1 MFLGSVLWAVLEGN
15 STPRSARGAGAPVF
29 ESSDTASFGE
39 DTVPG
44 DLILDV
50 QTDDEDFGAG
60 VDAAYEIAEEGFWA
74 SQGPDFARFGIDP
87 GTGEISLAFP
97 LDFEDGDD
105 VSAAD
110 GSKTFRIAV
119 RATDTQDLS
128 TRHVVHLLTLT
139 DVNEAPEW
147 VNDGTGSVD
156 ENDGAWSLALD
167 ATDED
172 GDVLTFTIN
181 GGADAGLFDVVGT
194 DLVLDA
200 AVVAAGG
207 LDREVDCD
215 ADGVCVVTVNVD
227 DGNLDEDLIFT
238 IDLEDL
244 NDEVPVWVTLF
255 DDGAIDEN
263 DAVGTVVV
271 ALDATDDDA
280 TAPFNTVT
288 YTITGGDDAALFRID
303 LGDLSLENLEELDF
317 ETDCGGDGVCLVTV
331 TASDGD
337 TDVDLNLEIALANL
351 NEAPEW
357 VNDGTGSVDENDG
370 AWSLALDATDE
381 DGDVLT
387 FTINGGADAGLFDV
401 VGTDLV
407 LDAAVVAA
415 GGLDREVDCDAD
427 GVCVVTVNVDDGNLD
442 EDLIF
447 TIDLED
453 LNDEVPVWVTLFDD
467 GAIDENDAVGT
478 VVVALDATDDD
489 ATAPFNT
496 VTYTITGGDDAALFV
511 IDGSDLENLE
521 ELDFE
526 TDCGGDGVCLVTVT
540 ASDGDTDVD
549 LNLEIALANLN
560 EAPEITTG
568 SAQTLAENSG
578 ANALVVALASTDVD
592 AGDTATWTLVAG
604 VGDTNNDLF
613 NINGANLRLTSN
625 VDFEA
630 QPCGLDNTCEVRV
643 RVTDAGALTAELAMS
658 VTLTNV
664 NEAPTGLVVTG
675 TPGGFNFAI
684 TAPAVPNMGTVQY
697 YSYEVSVGGNW
708 NSTLSLT
715 TNTSVGGL
723 AGSTAY
729 NVRVAAVVGGVV
741 QEYAAS
747 SGTTTS
753 VQGPAGT
760 PGAPGADGAPGAPGA
775 DGAPG
780 APGADGAPGAP
791 GADGAPGTDGR
802 TVLSGAGV
810 PGAGLGSNGD
820 FYIDTTAN
828 RIYGPKAAGA
838 WGAGVSLVGPTGA
851 AGTNGAAGATG
862 PQGPAGATGPQ
873 GPAGATGPQGP
884 AGIVITFGNNQSN
897 VADRVARQL
906 RSIGGAEIRA
916 ASRAT
921 VIGYRSIGGNKLVAE
936 ARAEEVRRQLLRI
949 NPNLRITTRVGGL
962 NLAPECASAGNK
974 CAVVQLGR

>member
-1 MFLGSVLWAVLEGN
+1 
-15 STPRSARGAGAPVF
+15 
-29 ESSDTASFGE
+29 
-39 DTVPG
+39 
-44 DLILDV
+44 
-50 QTDDEDFGAG
+50 
-60 VDAAYEIAEEGFWA
+60 
-74 SQGPDFARFGIDP
+74 
-87 GTGEISLAFP
+87 
-97 LDFEDGDD
+97 
-105 VSAAD
+105 
-110 GSKTFRIAV
+110 
-119 RATDTQDLS
+119 
-128 TRHVVHLLTLT
+128 
-139 DVNEAPEW
+139 
-147 VNDGTGSVD
+147 
-156 ENDGAWSLALD
+156 
-167 ATDED
+167 
-172 GDVLTFTIN
+172 
-181 GGADAGLFDVVGT
+181 
-194 DLVLDA
+194 
-200 AVVAAGG
+200 
-207 LDREVDCD
+207 
-215 ADGVCVVTVNVD
+215 
-227 DGNLDEDLIFT
+227 
-238 IDLEDL
+238 
-244 NDEVPVWVTLF
+244 
-255 DDGAIDEN
+255 
-263 DAVGTVVV
+263 
-271 ALDATDDDA
+271 
-280 TAPFNTVT
+280 
-288 YTITGGDDAALFRID
+288 
-303 LGDLSLENLEELDF
+303 
-317 ETDCGGDGVCLVTV
+317 
-331 TASDGD
+331 
-337 TDVDLNLEIALANL
+337 
-351 NEAPEW
+351 
-357 VNDGTGSVDENDG
+357 
-370 AWSLALDATDE
+370 
-381 DGDVLT
+381 
-387 FTINGGADAGLFDV
+387 
-401 VGTDLV
+401 
-407 LDAAVVAA
+407 
-415 GGLDREVDCDAD
+415 
-427 GVCVVTVNVDDGNLD
+427 
-442 EDLIF
+442 
-447 TIDLED
+447 
-453 LNDEVPVWVTLFDD
+453 
-467 GAIDENDAVGT
+467 
-478 VVVALDATDDD
+478 LDATDDD

>member
-1 MFLGSVLWAVLEGN
+1 MSSVHSSRRTVARVLLGYLSVMFLGSVLWAVLEGN

-351 NEAPEW
+351 NEAPE
-357 VNDGTGSVDENDG
+357 
-370 AWSLALDATDE
+370 
-381 DGDVLT
+381 
-387 FTINGGADAGLFDV
+387 
-401 VGTDLV
+401 
-407 LDAAVVAA
+407 
-415 GGLDREVDCDAD
+415 
-427 GVCVVTVNVDDGNLD
+427 
-442 EDLIF
+442 
-447 TIDLED
+447 
-453 LNDEVPVWVTLFDD
+453 
-467 GAIDENDAVGT
+467 
-478 VVVALDATDDD
+478 
-489 ATAPFNT
+489 
-496 VTYTITGGDDAALFV
+496 
-511 IDGSDLENLE
+511 
-521 ELDFE
+521 
-526 TDCGGDGVCLVTVT
+526 
-540 ASDGDTDVD
+540 
-549 LNLEIALANLN
+549 
-560 EAPEITTG
+560 ITTG

-760 PGAPGADGAPGAPGA
+760 PGAPGADGAPG
-775 DGAPG
+775 
-780 APGADGAPGAP
+780 
-791 GADGAPGTDGR
+791 TDGR